1 MKVVYI
7 IYSAT
12 LLLCLRSVSCVYPYV
27 GVLCQILQS
36 LTDSPRVTANVKAR
50 RLWFT
55 AASGSVQVQAENV
68 GPYQPPKNEN
78 ENHSETET
86 GTETETEMTLIP
98 RFKDMTSELCKDIS
112 LVYTMKS

>member
-86 GTETETEMTLIP
+86 EMTLIP